1 MIITHS
7 KRKLFWIL
15 AIGAMLRIIIAI
27 LGWTTTVF
35 ESYDNSITVV
45 YQRSAYLVAFGYGY
59 EQTLPDS
66 PSYFALEEIIS
77 KINNGE
83 TYTTDLPKDG
93 RYYTSHYPPGYPLIG
108 ALLFKITGIPI
119 CYLLQILG
127 IFFDL
132 ITMYLLYRL
141 IVMYANIK
149 VALFAV
155 LIYSISPQ
163 SISLSISMTPDS
175 LMPLLVV
182 STCYI
187 FSLYYKKPGFK
198 YILFIG
204 IINGLGGYLRSDF
217 ILLPFAFSLLFIINW
232 KTFKWLQLL
241 KYNISIA
248 LITLILLT
256 PWALSNKRQYNE
268 FNPTSTSLGATL
280 VTGVSILPNQWGL
293 GTTDFDRFEEAQS
306 QGFESPFE
314 FEANNYFKMKFKEYI
329 NDNPVYYLKTC
340 LYRTVYF
347 IFAPHSWGIEH
358 SKYEKSFSQVKNEG
372 TIKDSFFYLLNT
384 YWSQLISSLVSFLSF
399 IFFIR
404 YVKQPE
410 NNPLNLIILSVIIC
424 VWGSHVFIHM
434 TSVYIMSLYPL
445 QCFLI
450 SHTVMHYKKKKLIV
464 Q

>member
-1 MIITHS
+1 MLPM
-7 KRKLFWIL
+7 RKLFWIL
-15 AIGAMLRIIIAI
+15 VIGAILRIIIAI
-27 LGWTTTVF
+27 LGWTTTIF

-66 PSYFALEEIIS
+66 PSYYALEESIS
-77 KINNGE
+77 KINNRE
-83 TYTTDLPKDG
+83 PYTTELPEEG

-108 ALLFKITGIPI
+108 ALLFKITGFPI

-127 IFFDL
+127 ILCDML
-132 ITMYLLYRL
+132 TMYLLFKL
-141 IVMYANIK
+141 TAMYVDNR
-149 VALFAV
+149 VALLSV

-163 SISLSISMTPDS
+163 AISLSVSMTPDS

-182 STCYI
+182 SICYI
-187 FSLYYKKPGFK
+187 FSGYYKKPSFK
-198 YILFIG
+198 YIIWLG
-204 IINGLGGYLRSDF
+204 IINGLGGYFRSDF
-217 ILLPFAFSLLFIINW
+217 VLLPFAFTLIYLFKFKSINW
-232 KTFKWLQLL
+232 PQLIR
-241 KYNISIA
+241 YNVSVAFISLVI
-248 LITLILLT
+248 LT
-256 PWALSNKRQYNE
+256 PWAQSNKNQYNE

-293 GTTDFDRFEEAQS
+293 GTTDFDRFEEAQA
-306 QGFESPFE
+306 QGFDSPFE
-314 FEANNYFKMKFKEYI
+314 FEANNYFKKKFTEYVKE
-329 NDNPVYYLKTC
+329 NPFYYLKTC

-358 SKYEKSFSQVKNEG
+358 NKYEKSFSQVKNEG
-372 TIKDSFFYLLNT
+372 TIKQSFFYLLST

-404 YVKQPE
+404 YLKQTSDT
-410 NNPLNLIILSVIIC
+410 PLNFIILSVIIC

-450 SHTVMHYKKKKLIV
+450 SHTLINYKTK